1 MPHLVNDLQKMFMV
15 LHTNNNSNIQE
26 KQKKGVKQE
35 TCDLL
40 VTLT

>member
-15 LHTNNNSNIQE
+15 LHTNNNIQE